1 MDTATLEKNKQ
12 LLDKDMK
19 LVKGAMKK
27 ALKALVKKKENKD
40 NDKAKG
46 IRVKLEEE
54 MGPRGRD
61 QNVFNEPNGA
71 PPTTITR
78 DFTSLQQRTGR
89 ERCSCASTSLW
100 TICWPGRS
108 T

>member
-1 MDTATLEKNKQ
+1 
-12 LLDKDMK
+12 MK

-61 QNVFNEPNGA
+61 QDVFNEPNGA

-78 DFTSLQQRTGR
+78 DFTSLQKELDGGDAAVHQQVCGR
-89 ERCSCASTSLW
+89 YAGQGGQPE
-100 TICWPGRS
+100 G
-108 T
+108 